1 MHVIIWAVA
10 ALLFAGVFGD
20 DYDYYYYYDS
30 ESVCGNQ
37 TYDGARS
44 MCCDGNVLPRS
55 YSRSC
60 CGSASYDRNENVCC
74 QGAIHRKS
82 SRHAAVACCGSSVY
96 AYNRYICCEGTVR
109 PKLPSG
115 LWRCCGSSSYDAQ
128 LGICC
133 QGTVYW
139 RPSSS
144 YECCGSLLYNRDI
157 QTCVDGRVQMTGEC
171 TCDASSIAIQATTVS
186 PLQST
191 PRRRP
196 RPVRRRRTTTGLPQL

>member
-1 MHVIIWAVA
+1 MTTTTTITTTARASVETKRMTERGPCAVMATFSRGRIVAPVVDPLRTTETRTYA
-10 ALLFAGVFGD
+10 AKARFTAKARGTPPSRVAGRR
-20 DYDYYYYYDS
+20 
-30 ESVCGNQ
+30 CI
-37 TYDGARS
+37 
-44 MCCDGNVLPRS
+44 M
-55 YSRSC
+55 
-60 CGSASYDRNENVCC
+60 
-74 QGAIHRKS
+74 
-82 SRHAAVACCGSSVY
+82 Y

-191 PRRRP
+191 TPRRRKP
-196 RPVRRRRTTTGLPQL
+196 GHRPDRRTTTGLPQL